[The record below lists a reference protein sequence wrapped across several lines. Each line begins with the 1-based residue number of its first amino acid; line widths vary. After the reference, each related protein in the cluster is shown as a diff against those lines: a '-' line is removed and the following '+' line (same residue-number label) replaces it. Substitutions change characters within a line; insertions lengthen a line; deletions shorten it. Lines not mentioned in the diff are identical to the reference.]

1 MTFRVFPRKEP
12 FRWCIKL
19 YIQPLTIVP
28 AEHEEILGQTF
39 KGDGMTFTVAEPFY
53 KGVLAEEEFILDNIG
68 QFTILNIVGNR
79 IVELALRE
87 GLISGARILTIGEVK
102 HAQAVRM

>member
-1 MTFRVFPRKEP
+1 MADKFYFKVHKHPTETVVAI
-12 FRWCIKL
+12 CD
-19 YIQPLTIVP
+19 
-28 AEHEEILGQTF
+28 EEILGQTF

-87 GLISGARILTIGEVK
+87 GLISG
-102 HAQAVRM
+102 

>member
-1 MTFRVFPRKEP
+1 MSRFYFKVHRHPDEVLISI
-12 FRWCIKL
+12 CD
-19 YIQPLTIVP
+19 
-28 AEHEEILGQTF
+28 EEILGQTF
-39 KGDGMTFTVAEPFY
+39 RGEKSRITVT
-53 KGVLAEEEFILDNIG
+53 EEFYGGDLVEEGFVLNNIG
-68 QFTILNIVGNR
+68 SFTILNIVGNR

>member
-1 MTFRVFPRKEP
+1 
-12 FRWCIKL
+12 
-19 YIQPLTIVP
+19 
-28 AEHEEILGQTF
+28 
-39 KGDGMTFTVAEPFY
+39 FTVAEPFY

>member
-1 MTFRVFPRKEP
+1 M
-12 FRWCIKL
+12 
-19 YIQPLTIVP
+19 
-28 AEHEEILGQTF
+28 
-39 KGDGMTFTVAEPFY
+39 
-53 KGVLAEEEFILDNIG
+53 LAEEEFILDNIG

>member
-1 MTFRVFPRKEP
+1 MSGGFYFKVHKHPTETVVAI
-12 FRWCIKL
+12 CD
-19 YIQPLTIVP
+19 
-28 AEHEEILGQTF
+28 EEILGQTF
-39 KGDGMTFTVAEPFY
+39 KGDGMIFNVAEVFY
-53 KGVLAEEEFILDNIG
+53 KGVLADEGFVLDNIG

-87 GLISGARILTIGEVK
+87 KLISGSRIITIGEVR

>member
-1 MTFRVFPRKEP
+1 MSEKFYFKVHKHPTETVVAI
-12 FRWCIKL
+12 CD
-19 YIQPLTIVP
+19 
-28 AEHEEILGQTF
+28 EEILGQTF
-39 KGDGMTFTVAEPFY
+39 KGDGMTFNVTEPFY
-53 KGVLAEEEFILDNIG
+53 KGVLADEQFILDNIG

-87 GLISGARILTIGEVK
+87 GFISDARILTIGEVK